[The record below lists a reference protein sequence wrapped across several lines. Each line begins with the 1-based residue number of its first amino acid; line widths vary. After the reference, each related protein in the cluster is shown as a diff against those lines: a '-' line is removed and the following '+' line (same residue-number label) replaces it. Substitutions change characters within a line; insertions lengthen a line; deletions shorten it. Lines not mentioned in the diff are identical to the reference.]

1 VLEGQQTSL
10 IQHVDLESIDPHLE
24 FRCELLLKVAQTG
37 LGGEIILKSGTA
49 PQGLAVHWMAQ
60 DAQHL
65 VTGEVSLSLVE
76 AQQVHAHRMK
86 GHLPLG
92 RGHVDVG
99 SQQGFQG
106 DVVEESNG
114 DFKISKG
121 KSVSSVDS
129 LGQSLG

>member
-1 VLEGQQTSL
+1 V
-10 IQHVDLESIDPHLE
+10 
-24 FRCELLLKVAQTG
+24 
-37 LGGEIILKSGTA
+37 
-49 PQGLAVHWMAQ
+49 AQ

-65 VTGEVSLSLVE
+65 VTGEVSLSPVE
-76 AQQVHAHRMK
+76 AQQIHTHGVK

-92 RGHVDVG
+92 RGHVDMSG
-99 SQQGFQG
+99 QQGFQG